1 MQPLQSVDIDLEE
14 SGSFPFLQVIIIIMI
29 KWQLFPSRIKKIL
42 PGRQSLLTKEK
53 HLGKLEIH
61 MMQILNLNTSLLLR
75 QC

>member
-42 PGRQSLLTKEK
+42 PGGQSLLTKEK

-61 MMQILNLNTSLLLR
+61 MMQILNLNTLLLLR

>member
-14 SGSFPFLQVIIIIMI
+14 SGSFSFLQVIIIIMI

-42 PGRQSLLTKEK
+42 PGGQSLLTKEK

>member
-29 KWQLFPSRIKKIL
+29 KWQLFPSRIKKIV
-42 PGRQSLLTKEK
+42 PGGQSLLTKEK

>member
-29 KWQLFPSRIKKIL
+29 KWQLFPSRIKKIV
-42 PGRQSLLTKEK
+42 PGGQSLLTKEK

-61 MMQILNLNTSLLLR
+61 MMQILNLNTLLLLR

>member
-42 PGRQSLLTKEK
+42 PGGQSLLTKKK

>member
-42 PGRQSLLTKEK
+42 PEGQSLLTKEK